1 MADADEPTQKP
12 TSTPA
17 ASERGEN
24 RVDLR
29 RATEVT
35 RPRTLGGLVFLG
47 VLIAALAGVVVA
59 ALGPWRL
66 GVSLLAVSLLVGAG
80 SRLLIP
86 EANSGMLKVRGRYMD
101 AVILTGLGIALLIL
115 AATIPNQPR

>member
-1 MADADEPTQKP
+1 MADPEEPTQEP
-12 TSTPA
+12 TPA
-17 ASERGEN
+17 TSERGEN

-29 RATEVT
+29 KATEVT
-35 RPRTLGGLVFLG
+35 RPRTLGGMVFLG

-86 EANSGMLKVRGRYMD
+86 EPNSGMLKVRGRYID
-101 AVILTGLGIALLIL
+101 AIILTGLGIALLIL
-115 AATIPNQPR
+115 AATIPDQPR